1 VIPDATGMFR
11 WARDEEQVRRV
22 ALLEKAPVFA
32 GLPRRFL
39 GRIGARLFEKGYEAG
54 DVIFREGEPGRG
66 LFVILEGSV
75 AITRATS
82 RGEQTL
88 VTLAPGASFGE
99 LALIDDLPRSATARV
114 TAPARLLILYR
125 TDFEALVEGDRTVA
139 TIVMRNLLRMLAAY
153 VRRTNA
159 LLAERGEPVP
169 VDPASQTSP
178 SLKTAGIP

>member
-1 VIPDATGMFR
+1 VFTEASRIFG
-11 WARDEEQVRRV
+11 WAKDVEQVRRA
-22 ALLEKAPVFA
+22 ALLGKAPVFA

-39 GRIGARLFEKGYEAG
+39 GRIAARLFEKGYETG
-54 DVIFREGEPGRG
+54 DVIFHEGDLGRG
-66 LFVILEGSV
+66 LFVILEGAV
-75 AITRATS
+75 AITRAGS

-114 TAPARLLILYR
+114 LSPTRLLILYR

-139 TIVMRNLLRMLAAY
+139 MAVMRNLLRTLAAY

-159 LLAERGEPVP
+159 ALADRS
-169 VDPASQTSP
+169 DIAPAAKNVEMP
-178 SLKTAGIP
+178 